1 METLYFFDNN
11 YNYTETKEVDNVDI
25 IPRNAT
31 LKAPTFKKGSIP
43 QFVNGTWRLY
53 TPYVYTA
60 EELAEIA
67 ERTFSNNKALK
78 LTELNDKVNGIFQAY
93 LAKYPEV
100 EVQSFTKKAQ
110 ESASVLADNTTPM
123 SLTPYLAA
131 LTNNDSVARNLLAEA
146 VNAKVLENAQLEA
159 WAVVTRDAIKAC
171 TTQGELDAISI

>member
-1 METLYFFDNN
+1 M
-11 YNYTETKEVDNVDI
+11 K
-25 IPRNAT
+25 
-31 LKAPTFKKGSIP
+31 
-43 QFVNGTWRLY
+43 LY
-53 TPYVYTA
+53 TPEPIF
-60 EELAEIA
+60 EEA
-67 ERTFSNNKALK
+67 KALK
-78 LTELNDKVNGIFQAY
+78 LTALNDKVNSIFNAY
-93 LAKYPEV
+93 VSKYPEV

-171 TTQGELDAISI
+171 TTQEELDAISI